1 MVMDSRFNR
10 FPDSINGFKM
20 NQETILPTSDHYQD
34 PANGVK
40 FKQDVLDLSFM
51 DLPYLPSDVGFGNFA
66 PSSSNTSPDGGSP
79 SDDSDSDV
87 VLKYISQILMEEEE
101 MEEKPCMLRDSLALH
116 AAEKSFY
123 EVLGEKPPS
132 SSNQP
137 LFYQNSGS
145 SNDNFSGNFSDYSS
159 NSSTGNSV
167 DPQYL
172 GNLGMYRPSLL
183 QTTLPVNFGYQST
196 LESSSSNNWTS
207 YVNGL
212 VDTPLSVLQ
221 FQNFFSD
228 SESAKQFRRG
238 AEEASKFL
246 PSSTNL
252 IIDLENYAPTTKR
265 TEMVPDVVIK
275 AENRSRE
282 HSPNGSRGRKRENME
297 LEDERIN
304 KQSAVYEE
312 EVELSEMFDKV
323 LLCNEVKGESGECS
337 ESEFSRVTK
346 SLQPIDGQASG
357 NSRAKKQSSKK
368 DAVDLRTLLILCAQ
382 SVSADDHRTASEL
395 LKQIRQHSSPLG
407 DGSQR
412 LAHCFANGLEARL
425 AGTGTQIYTALASK
439 KISTADILKAYQVYI
454 HACPFKKFS
463 IFFANQMIKKAAENA
478 KTLHIVDFGIHYGF
492 QWPILIQCLASR
504 SGGPPKLRITGI
516 ELPQPGFRPAERVE
530 ETGRRLEK
538 YCKQFNVPFEYNAI
552 AQKWETIRIEDLKI
566 ERNEVLAVNTLYRF
580 KNLLDETVVVN
591 SPRNAVLNLIRKM
604 NPNIFV
610 HSVVNGSYN
619 APFFVTRF
627 REALFHFSAL
637 YDMFDTNISRDNEQ
651 RLMFEQ
657 EIYGREAM
665 NVIACEGSERVE
677 RPETYKQWQVRDLRA
692 GFRQLPLDPEI
703 MKKLRNKLKMFYHKD
718 FVVDEDGRWMLLG
731 WKGRIVYASSCWV
744 PA

>member
-1 MVMDSRFNR
+1 MVMDSQFNR
-10 FPDSINGFKM
+10 FPDSRNDFKM
-20 NQETILPTSDHYQD
+20 NQETILPTSH

-40 FKQDVLDLSFM
+40 FKEDVLDLSFM
-51 DLPYLPSDVGFGNFA
+51 DLPYLPSDAGFSNFA

-132 SSNQP
+132 SSNQQ

-145 SNDNFSGNFSDYSS
+145 PNDIFSGNFSDYSS

-167 DPQYL
+167 DPHYVGDL
-172 GNLGMYRPSLL
+172 GVYGPSLL

-196 LESSSSNNWTS
+196 SNNSTS

-212 VDTPLSVLQ
+212 VDAPLSALQ
-221 FQNFFSD
+221 VQNFFSD

-238 AEEASKFL
+238 VEEASKFL

-252 IIDLENYAPTTKR
+252 IIDLENYTPTTKR
-265 TEMVPDVVIK
+265 TEVVPDVVIK

-323 LLCNEVKGESGECS
+323 LLCNDVKGESAAC
-337 ESEFSRVTK
+337 SEFSRVTK
-346 SLQPIDGQASG
+346 SLQPIDGQASTG
-357 NSRAKKQSSKK
+357 VNSRAKKQSSKK

-395 LKQIRQHSSPLG
+395 LKQIRQHSSPFG

-412 LAHCFANGLEARL
+412 LAHCFANCLEARL
-425 AGTGTQIYTALASK
+425 AGTGAQIYTALASK

-454 HACPFKKFS
+454 HACPFKKIS
-463 IFFANQMIKKAAENA
+463 IFFANQMIMKAAENA

-492 QWPILIQCLASR
+492 QWPILIQCLSSR

-637 YDMFDTNISRDNEQ
+637 YDMFDTNISRDIEQ

-692 GFRQLPLDPEI
+692 GFRLLPLDPEL
-703 MKKLRNKLKMFYHKD
+703 MKKLRNKLKKCYHKD